1 MSHDQ
6 LFKTLL
12 RRFFGDFVRIV
23 LPDMAARLR
32 LDAPRFLEQEL
43 FTDLV
48 DGRQR
53 RLDLVARVE
62 SVDGEPEIVLVHVEI
77 EHRAR
82 PKTMDRRMWRY
93 AMQLRLRRGTPVVPI
108 VLYLRGGPPD
118 VTVRA
123 VDEHF
128 SGHLLASF
136 RYFVF
141 GLGRSEAA
149 DYLAREETLAPALAS
164 LMRHEGRSVAEHK
177 LDCLRPVAR
186 APVDDAARFLLVN
199 CIETYVQL
207 DGADREEYER
217 LLAEEPTEEVVDMEM
232 TWADTLEAKGME
244 KGRREG
250 LAEGQVRGMR
260 SVIEDQLERRFGTLP
275 PRSRKRLEAIDSAD
289 ELSRLAGRVLDA
301 GSLDDLGL

>member
-1 MSHDQ
+1 MPHDQ

-23 LPDMAARLR
+23 LPDAAKRLR
-32 LDAPRFLEQEL
+32 LEAPRFLEKEL

-53 RLDLVARVE
+53 RLDLVAQVE
-62 SVDGEPEIVLVHVEI
+62 SVDGEPEIILVHLEI
-77 EHRAR
+77 EARAR
-82 PKTMDRRMWRY
+82 PGVMDQRMWRY
-93 AMQLRLRRGTPVVPI
+93 AMQLRLRHGAPVLPI
-108 VLYLRGGPPD
+108 VLYLRGGPPG
-118 VTVRA
+118 VSERR
-123 VDEHF
+123 VDESF
-128 SGHLLASF
+128 AGLLLTSF

-141 GLGRSEAA
+141 GLARSEAA
-149 DYLAREETLAPALAS
+149 DYLARGETLAPALAS
-164 LMRHEGRSVAEHK
+164 LMGHTGRSAAEHK

-186 APVDDAARFLLVN
+186 AAVDEAARFLLVN

-207 DGADREEYER
+207 DRADREEYER
-217 LLAEEPTEEVVDMEM
+217 LLAEEPTEEVAAMEM

-250 LAEGQVRGMR
+250 LAEGEVKGMR
-260 SVIEDQLERRFGTLP
+260 AVIEDQLERRFGTLS
-275 PRSRKRLEAIDSAD
+275 PRSRKRLEAIDSPD

-301 GSLDDLGL
+301 GSLDELGL